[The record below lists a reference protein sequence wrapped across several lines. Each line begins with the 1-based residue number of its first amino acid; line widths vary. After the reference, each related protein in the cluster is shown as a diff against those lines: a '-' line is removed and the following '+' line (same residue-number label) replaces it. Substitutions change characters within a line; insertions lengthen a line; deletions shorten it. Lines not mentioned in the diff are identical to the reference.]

1 MKIARSSTLLK
12 RLTCKEAIFSH
23 SDQCKK
29 MQNKKS
35 AAVDMQN
42 SHTSSIGLLEGVK
55 REGRPHNHI
64 S

>member
-12 RLTCKEAIFSH
+12 RLTCKAAIFSH
-23 SDQCKK
+23 SDQCKT

-42 SHTSSIGLLEGVK
+42 SHRSSTGLLEGVK
-55 REGRPHNHI
+55 KEGRPHNHI
-64 S
+64 L